1 MSKRIAKPYT
11 RMTTRELAEAT
22 KDLNRV
28 IRLEETEPMTAAE
41 RAEWERHAGER
52 RGRGRPKIGAG
63 AVRLPIC
70 LEGGL
75 AERLEAF
82 AERIG
87 AKRSQVIALALELL
101 MADSKTSSARSVA
114 DVVARIRALN
124 PHLSPQAGTYHPLFA
139 GDVGFAGAAEPK
151 RRRRSAG

>member
-1 MSKRIAKPYT
+1 
-11 RMTTRELAEAT
+11 MTAGELAEAT

-28 IRLEETEPMTAAE
+28 IRLEETESMSAAE

-52 RGRGRPKIGAG
+52 RRRGRPKIGAG
-63 AVRLPIC
+63 AVRLPVC

-101 MADSKTSSARSVA
+101 MADPKTSSAHSVA

-124 PHLSPQAGTYHPLFA
+124 PELSPQAGAFRPLFA
-139 GDVGFAGAAEPK
+139 GDVGFAGPAEPK